1 MQIVADIPALR
12 AAIGGWRR
20 AGQRIAFVPTM
31 GNLHDGHL
39 SLVEQAR
46 RRGDRVVA
54 SIFVNPMQF
63 NCADDYGRYPRT
75 FEEDAAQLESMQVDL
90 LFAPAAEAVYPN
102 GMELATRVEVPGVS
116 ETLEGEHRPGHFTGV
131 ATVVTKLFNLVQPDL
146 AVFGEKDY
154 QQLLLIERMT
164 ADLDLPVEIV
174 GAPTAREANGLAMS
188 SRNNYLSAE
197 ERQRGGAIYREL
209 CRLIDHLLDGER
221 NFLLLERDAAA
232 ALNREGFVSEYI
244 AVRRLADLQ
253 TPHVDDAAEDLLVL
267 AAAQL
272 GRARL
277 IDNLQVRRR
286 LADLAAGRAAV
297 HTQAC

>member
-12 AAIGGWRR
+12 QEINGWRR
-20 AGQRIAFVPTM
+20 AGERIAFVPTM

-39 SLVEQAR
+39 SLVKQAR
-46 RRGDRVVA
+46 ERGDRVVS

-75 FEEDAAQLESMQVDL
+75 FEEDAAQLEKMEVDL

-102 GMELATRVEVPGVS
+102 GMELAARVEVPGIS

-154 QQLLLIERMT
+154 QQLLLIQHMV
-164 ADLDLPVEIV
+164 ADLDQPVEII
-174 GAPTAREANGLAMS
+174 GAATAREPNGLAMS
-188 SRNNYLSAE
+188 SRNNYLTAE
-197 ERQRGGAIYREL
+197 ERELGGTLYSEL
-209 CRLIDHLLDGER
+209 CRLIDHLLEGER
-221 NFLLLERDAAA
+221 NFLMLERDAAA
-232 ALNREGFVSEYI
+232 ALNHAGFVTEYI
-244 AVRRLADLQ
+244 AVRRMSDLQ
-253 TPHVDDAAEDLLVL
+253 TPHRDDRAEDLLVL

-286 LADLAAGRAAV
+286 LAER
-297 HTQAC
+297 